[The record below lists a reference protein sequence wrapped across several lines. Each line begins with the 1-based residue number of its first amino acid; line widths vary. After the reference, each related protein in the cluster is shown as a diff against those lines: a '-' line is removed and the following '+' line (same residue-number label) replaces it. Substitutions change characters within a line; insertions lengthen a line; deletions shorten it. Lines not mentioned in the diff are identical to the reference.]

1 MKIPC
6 LKRRTGKCQ
15 NQKNGHVKG
24 QSTSNPDKGKAPMR
38 AVEQLVR
45 LLMDEIVANLDKILA
60 NYDASKVMLY

>member
-1 MKIPC
+1 MRKKIPC
-6 LKRRTGKCQ
+6 L
-15 NQKNGHVKG
+15 NQRNGHVKG